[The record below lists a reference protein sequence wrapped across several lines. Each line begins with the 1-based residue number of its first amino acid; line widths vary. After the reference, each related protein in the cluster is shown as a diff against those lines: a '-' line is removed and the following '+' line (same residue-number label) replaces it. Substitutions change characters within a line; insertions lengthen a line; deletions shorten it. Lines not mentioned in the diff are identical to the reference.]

1 MCMWCIGSGVEGR
14 DVHMVWRCVCGVDV
28 YMQCGC
34 VHMCGC
40 VHVVW
45 RCVHVVWG
53 VHM

>member
-1 MCMWCIGSGVEGR
+1 MEGG

-45 RCVHVVWG
+45 G
-53 VHM
+53 VYMWTNTCN